1 MNVKLSFSYA
11 LITSAATLALAVP
24 ALAAS
29 DDLVEAAR
37 KEGSVTI
44 YAATDQAQAEA
55 ALDAFAKSI
64 RASALTITILAQTAF
79 IIV

>member
-1 MNVKLSFSYA
+1 M
-11 LITSAATLALAVP
+11 P

-29 DDLVEAAR
+29 EDLVEAAR

-44 YAATDQAQAEA
+44 YSATDQAQAQA

-64 RASALTITILAQTAF
+64 LVSASITTILVQTAF